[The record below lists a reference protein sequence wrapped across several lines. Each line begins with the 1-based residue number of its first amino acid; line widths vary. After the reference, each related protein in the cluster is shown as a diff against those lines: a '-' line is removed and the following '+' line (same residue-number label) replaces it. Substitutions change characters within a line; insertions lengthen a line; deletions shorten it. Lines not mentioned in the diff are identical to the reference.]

1 MKLEAP
7 PAVATAGAASIPGT
21 FGAAA
26 TAAIADAATIAGTA
40 GAPTTAATA
49 GAATIAPPLVVS
61 PFLHYGPDRAYNPL
75 ADQMLELGQPAFEA
89 LCRVMAGLDAPPE
102 LLRELRE
109 RSWVIPAGADLSQR
123 FLLKYVSL
131 EAHTVC
137 NQSCYFCPVSVA
149 PREDYFMPTELYERI
164 VGELAAFRDTIEAV
178 FMISYNEPTLDKR
191 FVEQVR
197 AIRAAGLPPAA
208 LTNGTGLSPSRI
220 DALVEMGGLRFLSIN
235 LSTLDAEKYREDRG
249 GDHLRLVLKNLDYA
263 KDKPVAEEMDMV
275 VLGTGDERHRSDFAE
290 IEQRF
295 AGSRFNVKYFVVND
309 RAGYLD
315 IGLATKH
322 RDRKLRG
329 CDHVGSRP
337 LQHLHIN
344 PRGLCIL
351 CCQDYSESVVVGD
364 LNLNTVREVLTGPE
378 MAHLRRMVYG
388 LEPAPDNFICHNC
401 KFALTE

>member
-1 MKLEAP
+1 MKVQELPAATLPGAASAAP
-7 PAVATAGAASIPGT
+7 DLVPAARPAPAQGPAASPVDATAAAGAAAPL
-21 FGAAA
+21 AA
-26 TAAIADAATIAGTA
+26 
-40 GAPTTAATA
+40 
-49 GAATIAPPLVVS
+49 S
-61 PFLHYGPDRAYNPL
+61 PFLHHGPDRVYNPL
-75 ADQMLELGQPAFEA
+75 ADEMLELGQPAYEA
-89 LCRVMAGLDAPPE
+89 LCRVIAGAPVPEQLQPE
-102 LLRELRE
+102 LRGLRE
-109 RSWVIPAGADLSQR
+109 RSWVAPAGTDLSR
-123 FLLKYVSL
+123 RYLLKYVSL

-197 AIRAAGLPPAA
+197 TIRAAGLPPAA
-208 LTNGTGLSPSRI
+208 LTNGTGLTPKRI

-235 LSTLDAEKYREDRG
+235 LSTLDAEKYTQDRG
-249 GDHLRLVLKNLDYA
+249 GDHLRLVLRNLDYA
-263 KDKPVAEEMDMV
+263 KDKPVAEQMDMV
-275 VLGTGDERHRSDFAE
+275 VLGTGDERHRADFAE
-290 IEQRF
+290 IEGRF

-309 RAGYLD
+309 RAGYLQVGFSVKD
-315 IGLATKH
+315 RG
-322 RDRKLRG
+322 RKLRG

-351 CCQDYSESVVVGD
+351 CCQDYSESEVVGD
-364 LNLNTVREVLTGPE
+364 LTQNSVEEVLAGPALAR
-378 MAHLRRMVYG
+378 MRRMIYG
-388 LEPAPDNFICHNC
+388 LEEAPARFICHSC

>member
-1 MKLEAP
+1 MKLEEPPIAP
-7 PAVATAGAASIPGT
+7 SVLASPTDAGA
-21 FGAAA
+21 
-26 TAAIADAATIAGTA
+26 
-40 GAPTTAATA
+40 
-49 GAATIAPPLVVS
+49 LQVS
-61 PFLHYGPDRAYNPL
+61 PFLHHGPDRAYNPL
-75 ADQMLELGQPAFEA
+75 ADEMLELGQPAFEA
-89 LCRVMAGLDAPPE
+89 LCRVIAGLEAPPE
-102 LLRELRE
+102 LVRELRA
-109 RSWVIPAGADLSQR
+109 RHWVAPAGTDLSR
-123 FLLKYVSL
+123 HFLLKYVSL

-149 PREDYFMPTELYERI
+149 PREDYFMPTKLYERI

-197 AIRAAGLPPAA
+197 TIRAAGLPPAA

-249 GDHLRLVLKNLDYA
+249 GDHLELVLRNLDYA
-263 KDKPVAEEMDMV
+263 KDKPIAEQMDMV
-275 VLGTGDERHRSDFAE
+275 VLGKGDERHQSDFAE
-290 IEQRF
+290 IERRF

-344 PRGLCIL
+344 PRGQCIL

-364 LNLNTVREVLTGPE
+364 LTAASVEEVLTGPA
-378 MAHLRRMVYG
+378 MAHMRRMVYG
-388 LEPAPDNFICHNC
+388 LEPAPDNFICHPC
-401 KFALTE
+401 KFARTE

>member
-1 MKLEAP
+1 MKLEQPPVTPAPAGALHILPGEAP
-7 PAVATAGAASIPGT
+7 PVRPVAIATADGAE
-21 FGAAA
+21 
-26 TAAIADAATIAGTA
+26 
-40 GAPTTAATA
+40 
-49 GAATIAPPLVVS
+49 LVVS

-75 ADQMLELGQPAFEA
+75 ADEMLELGQPAFEA
-89 LCRVMAGLDAPPE
+89 LCRVMAGLEAPPE
-102 LLRELRE
+102 ALRELRE
-109 RSWVIPAGADLSQR
+109 RHWVTPAGADLSQH

-137 NQSCYFCPVSVA
+137 NQTCYFCPVSVA

-197 AIRAAGLPPAA
+197 TIRAAGLPPAA
-208 LTNGTGLSPSRI
+208 LTNGTGLSPDRI
-220 DALVEMGGLRFLSIN
+220 DALVAMGGLRFLSIN

-249 GDHLRLVLKNLDYA
+249 GDHLRLVLRNLDYA
-263 KDKPVAEEMDMV
+263 KDKPVAEQMDMV
-275 VLGTGDERHRSDFAE
+275 VLGKGDERHRSDFAE

-295 AGSRFNVKYFVVND
+295 AGSRFTVKYFVVND

-315 IGLATKH
+315 IGLPTKH
-322 RDRKLRG
+322 PGRKLRG

-337 LQHLHIN
+337 LQHLHVN

-351 CCQDYSESVVVGD
+351 CCQDYSESEVVGD
-364 LNLNTVREVLTGPE
+364 LTTSSVREVLAGPGLAR
-378 MAHLRRMVYG
+378 MRRMIYG
-388 LEPAPDNFICHNC
+388 LEPAPANFICRNC
-401 KFALTE
+401 KFALLE